1 MQQHHLQSLEPQPLG
16 DLEAQAHLTLYEEKD
31 TSDIVD
37 TTSQTSIQ
45 RPSQPQQVS
54 SQQTTTS
61 LPGALDLF
69 CIFCLCISFNF
80 NLARM
85 TFNKYH
91 NKTIIVDRD
100 IGDACV
106 ICCLYI
112 ASILKGFVE
121 ARVVRMLLKQAAK
134 LLQSG
139 GLKVLQM
146 EQQRWRWMISQRQ
159 R

>member
-1 MQQHHLQSLEPQPLG
+1 
-16 DLEAQAHLTLYEEKD
+16 
-31 TSDIVD
+31 
-37 TTSQTSIQ
+37 
-45 RPSQPQQVS
+45 
-54 SQQTTTS
+54 
-61 LPGALDLF
+61 
-69 CIFCLCISFNF
+69 
-80 NLARM
+80 M

-112 ASILKGFVE
+112 ASIFKGFVE

-139 GLKVLQM
+139 GLEGLTDGAAEM
-146 EQQRWRWMISQRQ
+146 EAYDIAETEMKMKAEVKTEDKLLGEV
-159 R
+159 